1 MSTPDGR
8 LVRKA
13 FLTKYGYAPDL
24 SYPEIIR
31 EFRSRY
37 DQAHALRLQ
46 NAGVHRVM
54 LVIEGMAEGSLK
66 EAASLEREAR
76 RLKVARLSEKSGY
89 GITEI
94 DQLIERFA
102 ERLEADWIQKL

>member
-1 MSTPDGR
+1 MSTPDGQ

-24 SYPEIIR
+24 SYPEILR
-31 EFRSRY
+31 QFRSRY

-54 LVIEGMAEGSLK
+54 LVIEGMAEGSLNE
-66 EAASLEREAR
+66 EATVERENR
-76 RLKVARLSEKSGY
+76 KRKVARLTEESGY

-102 ERLEADWIQKL
+102 ERLEVEWIQKV